1 MSGKRIPNAMKYEF
15 IAPNKKQIIIGLIL
29 SYIYIF
35 SRRHVTSLL
44 AHLSSINDPGNLG
57 YHLTFLIRMI
67 VLVIFIVLLKE
78 NILHFLND
86 FKDSKFK
93 DNFRWMMKGILYLF
107 LFRLVYSALILLIM
121 YLLHTDTTALFV
133 GNSLN
138 ESLIAELTEAFPVY
152 YIFVIFLG
160 PIGEEIVFRY
170 IIFHFFRKI
179 GGVFAIIL
187 SSFVFGLCHVIG
199 EFAQGMYLQGF
210 IQLIGYMMPGFALA
224 LMYERRRNLTHCMVL
239 HIMHNLISE
248 LI

>member
-1 MSGKRIPNAMKYEF
+1 MR
-15 IAPNKKQIIIGLIL
+15 
-29 SYIYIF
+29 SY
-35 SRRHVTSLL
+35 
-44 AHLSSINDPGNLG
+44 
-57 YHLTFLIRMI
+57 
-67 VLVIFIVLLKE
+67 
-78 NILHFLND
+78 
-86 FKDSKFK
+86 
-93 DNFRWMMKGILYLF
+93 LY
-107 LFRLVYSALILLIM
+107 LFRLVYSALILLIR

-138 ESLIAELTEAFPVY
+138 ESSIAELTEAFPVY

-199 EFAQGMYLQGF
+199 EFAQEMYLQGL
-210 IQLIGYMMPGFALA
+210 ILLIGYMMPGFALA

-239 HIMHNLISE
+239 HIMYNLISE
-248 LI
+248 LIG